1 MLTIMAYKKKVTELE
16 TSNTENTKVV
26 ETEVN
31 EVPAEMIAEETKVE
45 DPKSAVTPNATKKE
59 TESEIPAFALGLLKI
74 FNDYPALYINEKGCV
89 YASQPPENMGAILY
103 KNPFYKH

>member
-1 MLTIMAYKKKVTELE
+1 MAYKKKATEAE
-16 TSNTENTKVV
+16 TPNTENTEVV

-31 EVPAEMIAEETKVE
+31 EAPAETVAEDPKVE
-45 DPKSAVTPNATKKE
+45 DLKSVVTPKALKKE
-59 TESEIPAFALGLLKI
+59 LEIPDFAMGLLKV
-74 FNDYPALYINEKGCV
+74 FSDYPALYINEKGCV

>member
-1 MLTIMAYKKKVTELE
+1 MAYKKKVTEPE
-16 TSNTENTKVV
+16 TLNTENTEVV

-31 EVPAEMIAEETKVE
+31 EAPIETVAEETEVE
-45 DPKSAVTPNATKKE
+45 ETNPVATPKAAKKE
-59 TESEIPAFALGLLKI
+59 KEPEIPDFALKLLKV

-89 YASQPPENMGAILY
+89 YTSQPPENMGAILY

>member
-1 MLTIMAYKKKVTELE
+1 MAYKKKATEPE
-16 TSNTENTKVV
+16 TPNTENTEVV

-31 EVPAEMIAEETKVE
+31 EAPVVTVPEETKVE
-45 DPKSAVTPNATKKE
+45 EPKPAATPKAPKKE
-59 TESEIPAFALGLLKI
+59 KEPEIPAFALRLLKI

>member
-1 MLTIMAYKKKVTELE
+1 MAYKKKATEPE
-16 TSNTENTKVV
+16 TPNTENTEVV

-31 EVPAEMIAEETKVE
+31 EAPVETVAEEPKVE
-45 DPKSAVTPNATKKE
+45 EPKPVATPKAPKKE
-59 TESEIPAFALGLLKI
+59 KEPEIPDFAMGLLKV
-74 FNDYPALYINEKGCV
+74 FSDYPALYINEKGCV

>member
-1 MLTIMAYKKKVTELE
+1 MAYKKKATEAE
-16 TSNTENTKVV
+16 SPNTENTEVV

-31 EVPAEMIAEETKVE
+31 EAPAEAVAEE
-45 DPKSAVTPNATKKE
+45 PNAEESKPVATPRLPRTKKE
-59 TESEIPAFALGLLKI
+59 PEIPDFAMGLLKV
-74 FNDYPALYINEKGCV
+74 FSDYPALYINEKGCV

>member
-1 MLTIMAYKKKVTELE
+1 MAYKKKVTEAE
-16 TSNTENTKVV
+16 TTNTENTEVV

-31 EVPAEMIAEETKVE
+31 EAPAEVVAEEPKVE
-45 DPKSAVTPNATKKE
+45 ESKTVATPKAPKNEKE
-59 TESEIPAFALGLLKI
+59 PEIPDFAMRLLKV
-74 FNDYPALYINEKGCV
+74 FSDYPALYINEKGCV

>member
-1 MLTIMAYKKKVTELE
+1 MAYKKKVTEPE
-16 TSNTENTKVV
+16 TPNTENTEVV

-31 EVPAEMIAEETKVE
+31 ETPIETVAEEIEVE
-45 DPKSAVTPNATKKE
+45 ATNPVATPKAPKKDKE
-59 TESEIPAFALGLLKI
+59 PEIPDFALKLLKV

-89 YASQPPENMGAILY
+89 YSSQPPENMGAILY